1 MSNKPLAELPSLSLM
16 EQDFSLFEEHAGLV
30 SRWAV
35 EFNRQLASMPVA
47 DMSDPVPG
55 TRSVPESGNGFEA
68 AYNAFRNN
76 VAPHLAA
83 SAGPR
88 YWGFVTGGATPAAQL
103 GDWLVSTIDQNV
115 GSSGD
120 SIASAIEQ
128 QTVRWLLEM
137 VDLPKEFTGVLTTGA
152 TASNLLG
159 LTCGRQ
165 YAGLQQGI
173 DIAEEGLSGADIEVF
188 SATPHASTVKCLAM
202 VGLGR
207 KSWRPVA
214 CLDESEAMDVSDLER
229 KLAASSST
237 GKIVVASAGTVTGN
251 DFDDLQVIADLCQRY
266 QAWLHVDAAF
276 GLFSRL
282 LPEMKGWSAGLERA
296 DSITSD
302 AHKWLNVPYDCGIFF
317 TRHEKLLIAS
327 CSADAAYLK
336 TESSIPS
343 FMNMGIENSR
353 RFRALP
359 LWMSLEAYGVE
370 GVRKIVRD
378 NCEQAGQ
385 FADWLQSSED
395 FTLLKACR
403 MNVVVFKPAMLEG
416 VDVAR
421 FLRKVNESGEV
432 YLTPGVWNGHAAIRA
447 AFSNWQTTSDDV
459 SSVCRLLEKLIRQ

>member
-1 MSNKPLAELPSLSLM
+1 MVI
-16 EQDFSLFEEHAGLV
+16 DFSQFEDHAGLV
-30 SRWAV
+30 SRWAA
-35 EFNRQLASMPVA
+35 EFNRQLESMPVA
-47 DMSDPVPG
+47 DMSDPI
-55 TRSVPESGNGFEA
+55 PESRPSPETGNGFEGA
-68 AYNAFRNN
+68 FRAFRNLI
-76 VAPHLAA
+76 APHLAA

-115 GSSGD
+115 GSAGD

-128 QTVRWLLEM
+128 QTIGWLLDM
-137 VDLPKEFTGVLTTGA
+137 VDLPSEFSGILTTGA

-165 YAGLQQGI
+165 HAGLQQGI
-173 DIAEEGLSGADIEVF
+173 DIAEEGLSNADIEVF

-214 CLDESEAMDVSDLER
+214 CLENSEAMDVSDLER
-229 KLAASSST
+229 QLAAST
-237 GKIVVASAGTVTGN
+237 CPGKVVVASTGTVTGN
-251 DFDDLQVIADLCQRY
+251 DFDDLQAIADLCQRY

-282 LPEMKGWSAGLERA
+282 IPEMKPWSAGLERA

-317 TRHEKLLIAS
+317 TRHQQLLMES

-336 TESSIPS
+336 TESRIPS

-370 GVRKIVRD
+370 GVRQIVSA
-378 NCEQAGQ
+378 NCEQARQ
-385 FADWLQSSED
+385 FANWLQSSDD
-395 FTLLKACR
+395 FSLLKECQ
-403 MNVVVFKPAMLEG
+403 MNVVVFKPAALQGE
-416 VDVAR
+416 DVAR
-421 FLRKVNESGEV
+421 FLSEINQTGEV
-432 YLTPGVWNGHAAIRA
+432 FMTPGVWQGHAAIRA

-459 SSVCRLLEKLIRQ
+459 ARVCHLLEKLIRH